1 MCGRTRLSYL
11 LVAPSP
17 SPSSRFSF
25 FRQIHFVII
34 FTDLFF
40 GAESMPRIYTHVM
53 YILVCVHVLHNKKS
67 QKSET

>member
-1 MCGRTRLSYL
+1 MAGHACRVCLWRRVHHLPQGSLFLDKYIL
-11 LVAPSP
+11 LL
-17 SPSSRFSF
+17 F
-25 FRQIHFVII
+25 

-67 QKSET
+67 QKSVT